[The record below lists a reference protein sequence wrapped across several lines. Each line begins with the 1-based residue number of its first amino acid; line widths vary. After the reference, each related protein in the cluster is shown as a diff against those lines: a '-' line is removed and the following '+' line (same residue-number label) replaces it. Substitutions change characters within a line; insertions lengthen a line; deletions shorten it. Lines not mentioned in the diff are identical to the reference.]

1 MRDIEIKSF
10 IKSLESLPDHRD
22 NRGKRHELP
31 FVLCSVVLAILSD
44 RSTLS
49 SIHRYIENRIGFLRR
64 VTGYSSARVISRAQ
78 LPRILASVDRAGLS
92 ERTMCHF
99 DIFIEPCADNGE
111 EEWYGGDGKSLRG
124 TADEQGEQK
133 ARTFLFVGH
142 DSRDIVVQCE
152 MNSNK
157 EGEIIVARHLLEK
170 NGLASLKITL
180 DALHLNPET
189 TALIALAGGE
199 YLIQAKANQ
208 PILYETLIQVAQ
220 NNSPF
225 ATVSDSARGHG
236 RQEERHTW
244 LFNLQDVELDPRWRQ
259 SNINTLAVVI
269 RQTISTKEHQS
280 ISQEISYYLSNISFE
295 DSTSSNS
302 KAQDV
307 HKAIRRHWSVEVV
320 NWIRDVTF
328 QEDKVHTKYHC
339 IAQTLATI
347 RSFAI
352 RLLQKSQCPNCKAAI
367 ETFSDSPD
375 FFSLF
380 LRQAAV
386 L

>member
-1 MRDIEIKSF
+1 LRDIEIKSF

-259 SNINTLAVVI
+259 SNINTLAVVPISLLKIAPLQIQRHKMFI
-269 RQTISTKEHQS
+269 RQFDDIGRLKSS
-280 ISQEISYYLSNISFE
+280 IGFE
-295 DSTSSNS
+295 MLLF
-302 KAQDV
+302 K
-307 HKAIRRHWSVEVV
+307 R
-320 NWIRDVTF
+320 
-328 QEDKVHTKYHC
+328 TKYTLNT
-339 IAQTLATI
+339 IALLKPWPPSVLLPFDFYKNLNVLIAKLLL
-347 RSFAI
+347 
-352 RLLQKSQCPNCKAAI
+352 RLSLTHL
-367 ETFSDSPD
+367 TFSLSSYDKLP
-375 FFSLF
+375 FYEKAL
-380 LRQAAV
+380 LPM
-386 L
+386 